1 MAPQPRLRLPDAPAA
16 RGRGARSDADEQR
29 PAGVRA
35 HRDRA
40 RAGGGASQ
48 LDPWETAGEGDD
60 ELAAL
65 RDLAFQL
72 LGATRQVA
80 VAGSAKQLAA
90 AQEIL
95 RTARR
100 SMYQL
105 LAEDGDGEADATEA
119 SS

>member
-1 MAPQPRLRLPDAPAA
+1 VFELTDTGREHAAALP
-16 RGRGARSDADEQR
+16 S
-29 PAGVRA
+29 
-35 HRDRA
+35 
-40 RAGGGASQ
+40 ST
-48 LDPWETAGEGDD
+48 PWETAGEGDD